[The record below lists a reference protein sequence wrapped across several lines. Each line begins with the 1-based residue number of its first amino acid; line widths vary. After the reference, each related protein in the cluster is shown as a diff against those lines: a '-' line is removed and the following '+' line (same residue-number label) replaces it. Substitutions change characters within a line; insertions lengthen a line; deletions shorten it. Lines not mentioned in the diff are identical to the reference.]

1 MDVTPVPDVM
11 PVTPVTPV
19 TPSIA
24 RQRWTALV
32 LLAAIEFMILLDTAI
47 VNIALPAIK
56 TGLGFSEADLPWV
69 QNAYLLVF
77 GGFLLLGGRAADL
90 FGRRRFYLLGLG
102 LFTASSLLAGLAPTA
117 GILLLARAL
126 QGVGAAVVLPAE
138 QSLLVTIFTDSDEF
152 NRAFGI
158 WGAVGAAGGI
168 FGILLG
174 GVLTQVAGWPWIF
187 LINVPVGALVLL
199 LSPRLLPESR
209 ADEAGGAGRKLD
221 VAGALAVTLAIVA
234 LAYAPIA
241 GQQQGWSSPLA
252 LGALAL
258 GVALLLAFVGIEAH
272 AASPLVPLRL
282 FRLRNANG
290 ANIVSFLVGAAH
302 APMFYLLSLYFQQAL
317 GYDALTA
324 GLAILPIGAVSLL
337 VSFVVIPRALD
348 HLGARGV
355 LAGGMLLLAAGMALF
370 ARAPVPSSYALDI
383 LPASLVVA
391 IGLPC
396 AFVGTNIAAV
406 TAVAPSDTGLASG
419 LMNTTQRV
427 GSGIGIAVLT
437 AVFVARVGPITA
449 HTDPAALS
457 AGFQAGFLG
466 AAIFALLGAVLTL
479 ALLRRPRQ
487 DDHGATEG
495 GHEPAPAGAHKLP
508 FHH

>member
-1 MDVTPVPDVM
+1 MHITQTVQTM
-11 PVTPVTPV
+11 QTT
-19 TPSIA
+19 A

-56 TGLGFSEADLPWV
+56 TGLHFSEANLPWI

-90 FGRRRFYLLGLG
+90 FGRRRFYLLGLS
-102 LFTASSLLAGLAPTA
+102 LFTASSLLAGLAPTG

-126 QGVGAAVVLPAE
+126 QGIGAAVVLPAE

-168 FGILLG
+168 SGILLG
-174 GVLTQVAGWPWIF
+174 GVLTQLVGWPWIF
-187 LINVPVGALVLL
+187 LINVPVGILVLL
-199 LSPRLLPESR
+199 VSPRLLPESR
-209 ADEAGGAGRKLD
+209 ADEADGKRQKLD
-221 VAGALAVTLAIVA
+221 LVGALAVTLAILLV
-234 LAYAPIA
+234 AYAPIA
-241 GQQQGWSSPLA
+241 GQEQGWSSPRA
-252 LGALAL
+252 LGSLI
-258 GVALLLAFVGIEAH
+258 VAAVLLLIFVGVEAR
-272 AASPLVPLRL
+272 ASSPLVPLRL
-282 FRLRNANG
+282 FRNRGSNG

-324 GLAILPIGAVSLL
+324 GLAILPVGVGSLL
-337 VSFVVIPRALD
+337 FSFLVLPRALD

-355 LAGGMLLLAAGMALF
+355 LAGGMFLLAVGLVLF
-370 ARAPVPSSYALDI
+370 ARVPIPSSYVRDI
-383 LPASLVVA
+383 LPASLIVA
-391 IGLPC
+391 IGLPA

-406 TAVAPSDTGLASG
+406 TAVAPAETGLASG

-437 AVFVARVGPITA
+437 AVFVARVGPLGPLNA
-449 HTDPAALS
+449 HTNLATLA

-466 AAIFALLGAVLTL
+466 AALFAVLGAVLTL
-479 ALLRRPRQ
+479 LLIRPIQRPKQ
-487 DDHGATEG
+487 AHLDAESGIEL
-495 GHEPAPAGAHKLP
+495 APAGGRRLP

>member
-1 MDVTPVPDVM
+1 MHLTHATHATP
-11 PVTPVTPV
+11 TT
-19 TPSIA
+19 A
-24 RQRWTALV
+24 RQRWVALA

-47 VNIALPAIK
+47 VNIAQPAIK

-102 LFTASSLLAGLAPTA
+102 LFTASSLLAGLAPTG

-126 QGVGAAVVLPAE
+126 QGIGAAVVLPAE

-174 GVLTQVAGWPWIF
+174 GVLTQLAGWPWIF

-209 ADEAGGAGRKLD
+209 ADAEGRQLD
-221 VAGALAVTLAIVA
+221 VAGALAVTLAILL

-241 GQQQGWSSPLA
+241 GQQQGWSAPLT
-252 LGALAL
+252 LGSLLLA
-258 GVALLLAFVGIEAH
+258 VVLLLAFLGLEAR
-272 AASPLVPLRL
+272 APSPLVPLQL
-282 FRLRNANG
+282 FRNRNANG
-290 ANIVSFLVGAAH
+290 ANLVSFLVGAAH
-302 APMFYLLSLYFQQAL
+302 APLFYLLSLYFQQAL

-337 VSFVVIPRALD
+337 VSFAVIPRALD

-355 LAGGMLLLAAGMALF
+355 LAGGMLLLAAGLTLL
-370 ARAPVPSSYALDI
+370 ARAPIPSSYALDI
-383 LPASLVVA
+383 LPASLIVA
-391 IGLPC
+391 IGLPA

-406 TAVAPSDTGLASG
+406 TAVAPSETGLASG
-419 LMNTTQRV
+419 LMNTAQRV
-427 GSGIGIAVLT
+427 GSGIGIAALT
-437 AVFVARVGPITA
+437 AVFVARVGPLSG
-449 HTDPAALS
+449 HGNHAALS

-466 AAIFALLGAVLTL
+466 ASLFALLGAVLTL
-479 ALLRRPRQ
+479 ALLRQPKPARGEAESG
-487 DDHGATEG
+487 D
-495 GHEPAPAGAHKLP
+495 EPVPVGVRRLP

>member
-1 MDVTPVPDVM
+1 MLATYSAR
-11 PVTPVTPV
+11 TT
-19 TPSIA
+19 A
-24 RQRWTALV
+24 RQRWTALI

-47 VNIALPAIK
+47 VNIALPDIK
-56 TGLGFSEADLPWV
+56 VGLGLSEVDLSWV

-77 GGFLLLGGRAADL
+77 GGVLLLGGRAADL

-102 LFTASSLLAGLAPTA
+102 LFTAASLLAGLAPT
-117 GILLLARAL
+117 GGVLLLARAL

-138 QSLLVTIFTDSDEF
+138 QSLLVTIFTEKDEF

-168 FGILLG
+168 FGLLLG

-187 LINVPVGALVLL
+187 LINVPVGVLVLL
-199 LSPRLLPESR
+199 ISPRLLPESR
-209 ADEAGGAGRKLD
+209 TDSAGQKGQKGRLDLLGA
-221 VAGALAVTLAIVA
+221 VSITLAI
-234 LAYAPIA
+234 LLFAYAPIA
-241 GQQQGWSSPLA
+241 GQEQGWSSPQAIGSLA
-252 LGALAL
+252 AAVL
-258 GVALLLAFVGIEAH
+258 LLLAFVGVEARVP
-272 AASPLVPLRL
+272 SPLVPLRY
-282 FRLRNANG
+282 FRIRNANG

-348 HLGARGV
+348 HLGVRGV
-355 LAGGMLLLAAGMALF
+355 LAGGMLLLAAGLLLF
-370 ARAPVPSSYALDI
+370 ARVPIPSSYALDI
-383 LPASLVVA
+383 LPASLIVA
-391 IGLPC
+391 LGLPA

-406 TAVAPSDTGLASG
+406 KAVAPAETGLASG
-419 LMNTTQRV
+419 LMNMAQRV

-437 AVFVARVGPITA
+437 AVYVARIGTQGPR
-449 HTDPAALS
+449 AADMGASALA

-466 AAIFALLGAVLTL
+466 AALFAALGAVLTL
-479 ALLRRPRQ
+479 VLIRQPRQ
-487 DDHGATEG
+487 AHNKAESGN
-495 GHEPAPAGAHKLP
+495 EPASAGARANRLP

>member
-1 MDVTPVPDVM
+1 MHLTQD
-11 PVTPVTPV
+11 TPVTQTPV
-19 TPSIA
+19 
-24 RQRWTALV
+24 RRRWAALA

-102 LFTASSLLAGLAPTA
+102 LFTASSLLAGLAPTG
-117 GILLLARAL
+117 GILLLARAV
-126 QGVGAAVVLPAE
+126 QGIGAAVVIPAE
-138 QSLLVTIFTDSDEF
+138 QSLLVTIFTDSDVF

-174 GVLTQVAGWPWIF
+174 GVLTQLAGWPWIF

-209 ADEAGGAGRKLD
+209 TDGGARRLD
-221 VAGALAVTLAIVA
+221 VAGALAATLAI
-234 LAYAPIA
+234 LLFAYAPITV
-241 GQQQGWSSPLA
+241 QQQGLASPLA
-252 LGALAL
+252 LGTVALAL
-258 GVALLLAFVGIEAH
+258 ALVLAFLGIESH
-272 AASPLVPLRL
+272 SVSPLVPLRL
-282 FRLRNANG
+282 FRIRNANG

-337 VSFVVIPRALD
+337 VSFAVIPRALD

-355 LAGGMLLLAAGMALF
+355 LAGGMLLLAVGLALF
-370 ARAPVPSSYALDI
+370 ARVPIPSSYALDI

-391 IGLPC
+391 IGLPA

-406 TAVAPSDTGLASG
+406 TAVAPNETGLASG
-419 LMNTTQRV
+419 LMNTAQRV
-427 GSGIGIAVLT
+427 GSGIGVAALT
-437 AVFVARVGPITA
+437 AVFVARVGPLTHTA
-449 HTDPAALS
+449 HAGSAALS

-466 AAIFALLGAVLTL
+466 AALFALLGAVLTL
-479 ALLRRPRQ
+479 ALIRRPKLADGEAESGR
-487 DDHGATEG
+487 
-495 GHEPAPAGAHKLP
+495 EPAPAAVRRLP